1 MGRKSRLKK
10 QYSARARKA
19 INQMLKEASPEPYSK
34 RDENGKV
41 TVQYYNPLKKLMKG
55 ETYSSDDGKQITKDM
70 AEKYMNF
77 LKSKIEEKKRL
88 ESGND
93 VPKDVE
99 PAAID
104 AKAEFDKE
112 ETTDERQ
119 S

>member
-19 INQMLKEASPEPYSK
+19 IKEMLRDASPEPYSK

-41 TVQYYNPLKKLMKG
+41 SVQYYNPLKKLMKA
-55 ETYSSDDGKQITKDM
+55 EAYVSDDGKQITKDM

-77 LKSKIEEKKRL
+77 LKSKMQEKRKEVDVTGLSVEE
-88 ESGND
+88 G
-93 VPKDVE
+93 V
-99 PAAID
+99 
-104 AKAEFDKE
+104 AKVKEEYDKE
-112 ETTDERQ
+112 EPADEGQ